1 MTVIRP
7 IIAIVATMA
16 VVIVVR
22 ADDESVETNPQSHQE
37 WMAELGYRRHGGAWR
52 TAQEIAILERNERT
66 NVAQKEWNKKIE
78 RLRRQL
84 ATGDGAGRAAEELRE
99 IVDPYAVPAL
109 AAALAAEPNRQ
120 VRLLY
125 MESLARIRE
134 PAARMALVA
143 AAVDHPDSETRI
155 DATEKLEAIAPQE
168 AANALAA
175 ALAGTDNAR
184 TNRAAAA
191 LGRLGVATV
200 VPQLIAVLETRH
212 VVTVGDGPPEGSTTA
227 TFTPEGGG
235 LSLGNNR
242 KQVAMPFRNE
252 QVLEALVS
260 LTGQNFGW
268 DVSAWRAWLAR
279 QRAPA
284 SIDLR
289 RG

>member
-1 MTVIRP
+1 MTFIRP
-7 IIAIVATMA
+7 IIAILATMA
-16 VVIVVR
+16 AVIVQ
-22 ADDESVETNPQSHQE
+22 ADDEPTATNQQSHQE
-37 WMAELGYRRHGGAWR
+37 WMADLGYRRHGGAWR
-52 TAQEIAILERNERT
+52 TAQEIAIIERNERT
-66 NVAQKEWNKKIE
+66 NVAQKEWNKKIA

-84 ATGDGAGRAAEELRE
+84 AAGDGAGRAAEELRE
-99 IVDPYAVPAL
+99 IVDPLAVPAL
-109 AAALAAEPNRQ
+109 AAVLASDPNRQ

-125 MESLARIRE
+125 MESLARIGV

-143 AAVDHPDSETRI
+143 AAIDHPDPETRI
-155 DATEKLEAIAPQE
+155 DATEKLESGSALE

-175 ALAGTDNAR
+175 ALVGPDNAR
-184 TNRAAAA
+184 INRAAAA
-191 LGRLGVATV
+191 LGRMGVTTV

-268 DVSAWRAWLAR
+268 DIAAWRAWLAR
-279 QRAPA
+279 QRTPG